1 MALFLP
7 RGPEVDLSQVK
18 WLVPAFGVT
27 KVRWGMAWHRRGRWV
42 FWLWQATRHGDSQ
55 LQIHVRYLQ
64 SSPFNQWYISDYIV
78 IVSSDYIYIY
88 IYIYI
93 ISPWHKPWF
102 STLKRFSGPGDQPCS
117 TGRISGAPSST
128 VSALCYAELWH
139 QKVVLAC
146 LKMGWNYPETQP
158 FS

>member
-1 MALFLP
+1 MVYGIVFTQGP
-7 RGPEVDLSQVK
+7 RGWSLPGQVVGPSFWGDK
-18 WLVPAFGVT
+18 GALGN
-27 KVRWGMAWHRRGRWV
+27 GMASSWKMGFLVVTSYKTWWFPITNSCSISSIIPIQSV
-42 FWLWQATRHGDSQ
+42 IYQWLYSNS
-55 LQIHVRYLQ
+55 I
-64 SSPFNQWYISDYIV
+64 QWL
-78 IVSSDYIYIY
+78 
-88 IYIYI
+88 YIYI
-93 ISPWHKPWF
+93 ISPWHKPCF